1 MAGTEREPN
10 LQAVLTGDIV
20 GSSDLSR
27 ENRELLPQK
36 MLEASEIL
44 QGSFSCVPFQ
54 IRIFRGDSWQ
64 FIVSAPEK
72 SLRVGL
78 MYRSL
83 IRTSFQERP
92 VDTRIGIG
100 VGSIN
105 FLPEENLSS
114 GDGEAFRRS
123 GTALE
128 TMVRRRFL
136 DAFFPEYWNWA
147 TNELLREV
155 LLWVDLQAQNWTPGQ
170 AAAIS
175 GALLGRTQN
184 EIAKQEFKGEITQ
197 QAVAQHLKR
206 AGWSAVQSSL
216 VLYEKIIS
224 ELD

>member
-1 MAGTEREPN
+1 MAGNGREPN

-36 MLEASEIL
+36 MLEASKIL

-64 FIVSAPEK
+64 FIVSDPEK

-83 IRTSFQERP
+83 IRTSFQDRS

-147 TNELLREV
+147 TTELLREV

-206 AGWSAVQSSL
+206 GGWAAVQSSL